1 MPPDSLDLLKGTL
14 DVLVLKALTWGPMH
28 GFEITA
34 WIEARATGNLD
45 VVDSALY
52 QSLYRL
58 EGRRAITATWGVTE
72 NNRKARYYSITP
84 AGRAELR
91 NETARWLRYAETV
104 TGILSTPQPA

>member
-1 MPPDSLDLLKGTL
+1 MSEPLTVLRGTL

-45 VVDSALY
+45 IVDSALY

-58 EGRRAITATWGVTE
+58 EARRAINADWGVTE
-72 NNRKARYYSITP
+72 NNRRARYYSVTVRWDAPSCETRPP
-84 AGRAELR
+84 AG
-91 NETARWLRYAETV
+91 TD
-104 TGILSTPQPA
+104 TPKR